1 MYKAGV
7 PISAQSGEKV
17 APGRAEPF
25 EGNLRSG
32 EMQPA
37 GCLYPVLNRK

>member
-7 PISAQSGEKV
+7 PVSAWSGEKV
-17 APGRAEPF
+17 APGRTEPF

-32 EMQPA
+32 EICSLPA
-37 GCLYPVLNRK
+37 VFTLS